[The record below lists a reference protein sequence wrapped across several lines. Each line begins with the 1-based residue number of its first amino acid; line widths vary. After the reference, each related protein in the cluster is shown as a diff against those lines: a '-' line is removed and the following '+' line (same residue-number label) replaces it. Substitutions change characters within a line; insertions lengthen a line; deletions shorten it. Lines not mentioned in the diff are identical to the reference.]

1 MPMPEPLAGSL
12 FLVAGLEDW
21 AESFLKLISASV
33 ESNPLQSYLL
43 IGLALLL
50 ENVVPPIPSE
60 LVMPL
65 GGFLI
70 QQGKLQFVPVVVA
83 ALIGTVLGAWFWYGI
98 GRLVNEQRLEHLVGR
113 HGRWLGLKPADLAM
127 SRRWF
132 SRHGAA
138 VVFWGRLVPGIRPFV
153 SIPAGL
159 ELMPQRSFLLW
170 TTAGSLIWIL
180 VLVTAGLLL
189 GSGYRQI
196 MVWLLPLSGILSRLL
211 LLLGVCAALWIGVR
225 ALRQRPSP

>member
-1 MPMPEPLAGSL
+1 MPELLVGSL
-12 FLVAGLEDW
+12 SPTVGFEHW
-21 AESFLKLISASV
+21 AESLLNLISDAV
-33 ESNPLQSYLL
+33 ESNPLQGYVL

-50 ENVVPPIPSE
+50 ENMVPPIPSE

-65 GGFLI
+65 SGFLV

-98 GRLVNEQRLEHLVGR
+98 GRLVNEERLEDLVGR
-113 HGRWLGLKPADLAM
+113 HGRWLGLKPADLAV

-132 SRHGAA
+132 ARHGAA

-153 SIPAGL
+153 SIPAGI

-170 TTAGSLIWIL
+170 TSAGSLLWIL
-180 VLVTAGLLL
+180 ALVTAGLLL
-189 GSGYRQI
+189 GSNYRQI
-196 MVWLLPLSGILSRLL
+196 LVWLQPLGTILRNLL
-211 LLLGVCAALWIGVR
+211 LLLIATAAIWIGAR
-225 ALRQRPSP
+225 AIGRRRLP